1 MAGRVWKWTP
11 RCRRVV
17 LDGLRQGLTR
27 SAACAEAG
35 GSVTRFHELLAD
47 DRSFSEA
54 VTLAEAEAEATAIRV
69 AVPWP
74 PQSAADARYWLQRR
88 RRDDWS
94 EAQTVKHQGGP
105 DALIAFNWAAALR
118 QQTATEDA
126 PDDDDS
132 GA

>member
-1 MAGRVWKWTP
+1 MA
-11 RCRRVV
+11 
-17 LDGLRQGLTR
+17 
-27 SAACAEAG
+27 
-35 GSVTRFHELLAD
+35 RFHQLLAD
-47 DRSFSEA
+47 DSAFLEA
-54 VTLAEAEAEATAIRV
+54 VALAEAEAEATAIRV

-74 PQSAADARYWLQRR
+74 PQTAADARYWLQRR

-94 EAQTVKHQGGP
+94 EAQTVKHQGDP
-105 DALIAFNWAAALR
+105 ESPLAFNWAAALR